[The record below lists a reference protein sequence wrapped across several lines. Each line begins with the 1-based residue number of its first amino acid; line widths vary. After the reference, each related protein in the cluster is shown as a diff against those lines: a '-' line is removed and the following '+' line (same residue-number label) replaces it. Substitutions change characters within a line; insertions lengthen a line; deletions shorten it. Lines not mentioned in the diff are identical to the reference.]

1 MRART
6 GADAG
11 KSPRRASRSTAG
23 THSRKVSPKPPASAH
38 RSIPKKLTSVPE
50 NPHRALPNVLT
61 NASRKRSPP
70 LSRKGSPGLPA
81 RAHRQLPRRLTGCS
95 RIGSPYRSRKS
106 SLAAPEKSHLCS
118 VSDSADGQCA
128 RCAPE
133 HGAGTGDMRRTTRMP
148 STATNAASRGTHSFQ
163 QVAKRASYRSAYR
176 RAKSRTICIPNYNRC
191 VRSRPCITD
200 IAHSAATAHD
210 TVGGSSTL
218 VVAITVAASS

>member
-1 MRART
+1 MPAPART
-6 GADAG
+6 QAKARAAPAG
-11 KSPRRASRSTAG
+11 GLRAHTPEKS
-23 THSRKVSPKPPASAH
+23 H
-38 RSIPKKLTSVPE
+38 RSLPQALT
-50 NPHRALPNVLT
+50 A
-61 NASRKRSPP
+61 A
-70 LSRKGSPGLPA
+70 
-81 RAHRQLPRRLTGCS
+81 
-95 RIGSPYRSRKS
+95 SRKS
-106 SLAAPEKSHLCS
+106 SPQFPKTVTGRSRTSSPTHPANAHRPFPGKAHRGFPQGLTGSSREGSPDAPESAHLTAPGKAHLPLPKSLTF
-118 VSDSADGQCA
+118 VPFRMEQVRNA
-128 RCAPE
+128 RVCAPE

-148 STATNAASRGTHSFQ
+148 STATNAATRGAHSFQ